1 MKTAAEHHLSGD
13 TLLMLSVAVGLLL
26 GGGAG
31 WLLGTAMA
39 NIGMG
44 VTIGATGGLIVGLVA
59 GIFLSDR
66 AES

>member
-1 MKTAAEHHLSGD
+1 
-13 TLLMLSVAVGLLL
+13 VGLLL

-44 VTIGATGGLIVGLVA
+44 VTIGATGGLIIGLIA

-66 AES
+66 AET